1 MIDDVFDRSTT
12 SQGQRPVKNSKT
24 SGGKL
29 MLYYD
34 AKKSFESLTKS
45 QRSKILSEE
54 EKLKWGRIYCDKW
67 LKLAREYYAEK
78 ENSR

>member
-1 MIDDVFDRSTT
+1 
-12 SQGQRPVKNSKT
+12 
-24 SGGKL
+24 

-34 AKKSFESLTKS
+34 AKKSFESLMKS

-67 LKLAREYYAEK
+67 LKLAREYHANIK
-78 ENSR
+78 ENRR